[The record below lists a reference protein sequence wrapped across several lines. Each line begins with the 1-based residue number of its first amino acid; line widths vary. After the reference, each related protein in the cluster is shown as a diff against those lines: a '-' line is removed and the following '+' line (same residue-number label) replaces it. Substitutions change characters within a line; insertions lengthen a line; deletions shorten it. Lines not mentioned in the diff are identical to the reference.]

1 MLYDYYDTVSV
12 ANFTPDSISD
22 VKSPTCDD
30 NCKTTITENYA
41 YSPGVIIFTADQLQY
56 NAPIKNVEGNI
67 KLVVEEIFL
76 LVRF

>member
-30 NCKTTITENYA
+30 NFKTTITENYA
-41 YSPGVIIFTADQLQY
+41 YSPGVMIFTADQL
-56 NAPIKNVEGNI
+56 
-67 KLVVEEIFL
+67 
-76 LVRF
+76 